1 MMSVDINQWR
11 AAIGCFRVFTTRSES
26 FCCVLNFF
34 VVLLQVL
41 RLYQFAA
48 CFILISIVTLPFT
61 AAVHFFIGHYIYAQ
75 SCYLP
80 LFSRTYS
87 YIRLISYVLF
97 ELLKRIPFALNS
109 LFRSK
114 RSTTNY
120 LFLVYVQSYAV
131 CIAFNLLY
139 SQWVISTFILLSGDV
154 ELNPGPETL
163 KFCCWNL
170 NSISA
175 HDFLRVSLIEAYNS
189 IYNYDL
195 IGIAETHLDDSVDQE
210 RLILKGYEFIN
221 CNHPL
226 NSKRGGVGL
235 YVKDSLPKKERPD
248 IATLPESIVCEL
260 NLDRKKYFFVVV
272 YRSPSQD
279 QQEFD
284 NFMNNF
290 ELMLSKMSAEEPY
303 AVIIT
308 GDFNCRS
315 PQWWEQDNEN
325 EEGRQ
330 FEPLTTDLGLHQ
342 LISGPTHMIG
352 ESKSCIDLI
361 FTDEP
366 NLFIE
371 SGIHP
376 PPPRHEQCH
385 HQIIHGKLS
394 VRNLAP
400 PPYTRKLWFYD
411 RGNIPAIRKSVE
423 MFRWQET
430 FEEVPHPDEQ
440 VKILN
445 EVLLNICSN
454 FIPNKLKK
462 IRAHQVHWITPNIK
476 SFLRKKNRAFK
487 SFVKKGQPEDMLEG
501 IQNMIAQGS
510 KLVEDAKNK
519 YFTNVG
525 CTLSDPSTGT
535 KKYWYLINK
544 IFNKAKIPEIPPLL
558 ENDIF
563 VLAFSSKA
571 QIFNDYSI
579 LQCTTL
585 DTGSEIPSDVPV
597 IGSQLQEFVISEEKI
612 LRIIRNLNPNKAH
625 GWDEISVR
633 MIKMC
638 DNLLIIPL
646 ILIFQNCLR
655 HGIFPETW
663 KRANVVPVHKK
674 NEKNLKENYRPISLL
689 PIFSKILEKLIYE
702 SLYSHLERENLLNP
716 NQSGFR
722 PGDSTMNQL
731 LSITGLATSLSR
743 GKNGR
748 RNKSERG
755 L

>member
-1 MMSVDINQWR
+1 MSVDINQWR
-11 AAIGCFRVFTTRSES
+11 AAIGCFRVFTTRAES

-34 VVLLQVL
+34 AVLLQVL

-61 AAVHFFIGHYIYAQ
+61 AAVHFFIGHFVYAQ

-87 YIRLISYVLF
+87 YIRVISYVLF
-97 ELLKRIPFALNS
+97 ELLKRIPFASNS

-114 RSTTNY
+114 CSTIKY
-120 LFLVYVQSYAV
+120 LFIVYVQSYAV

-139 SQWVISTFILLSGDV
+139 SQWVISRFILLSGDV

-175 HDFLRVSLIEAYNS
+175 HDFLRVSLIEASNS
-189 IYNYDL
+189 LYNYDL
-195 IGIAETHLDDSVDQE
+195 IGIAETHLDDSIDQE

-303 AVIIT
+303 ADIIT

-352 ESKSCIDLI
+352 QSKSCIDLI
-361 FTDEP
+361 FTDQP

-376 PPPRHEQCH
+376 SLHEQCH

-411 RGNIPAIRKSVE
+411 RANIPAIR
-423 MFRWQET
+423 
-430 FEEVPHPDEQ
+430 
-440 VKILN
+440 
-445 EVLLNICSN
+445 
-454 FIPNKLKK
+454 
-462 IRAHQVHWITPNIK
+462 
-476 SFLRKKNRAFK
+476 
-487 SFVKKGQPEDMLEG
+487 
-501 IQNMIAQGS
+501 
-510 KLVEDAKNK
+510 
-519 YFTNVG
+519 
-525 CTLSDPSTGT
+525 
-535 KKYWYLINK
+535 
-544 IFNKAKIPEIPPLL
+544 
-558 ENDIF
+558 
-563 VLAFSSKA
+563 
-571 QIFNDYSI
+571 
-579 LQCTTL
+579 
-585 DTGSEIPSDVPV
+585 
-597 IGSQLQEFVISEEKI
+597 
-612 LRIIRNLNPNKAH
+612 
-625 GWDEISVR
+625 
-633 MIKMC
+633 
-638 DNLLIIPL
+638 
-646 ILIFQNCLR
+646 
-655 HGIFPETW
+655 
-663 KRANVVPVHKK
+663 
-674 NEKNLKENYRPISLL
+674 
-689 PIFSKILEKLIYE
+689 
-702 SLYSHLERENLLNP
+702 
-716 NQSGFR
+716 
-722 PGDSTMNQL
+722 
-731 LSITGLATSLSR
+731 
-743 GKNGR
+743 GR
-748 RNKSERG
+748 V
-755 L
+755 

>member
-1 MMSVDINQWR
+1 M
-11 AAIGCFRVFTTRSES
+11 
-26 FCCVLNFF
+26 
-34 VVLLQVL
+34 
-41 RLYQFAA
+41 
-48 CFILISIVTLPFT
+48 
-61 AAVHFFIGHYIYAQ
+61 
-75 SCYLP
+75 
-80 LFSRTYS
+80 
-87 YIRLISYVLF
+87 
-97 ELLKRIPFALNS
+97 
-109 LFRSK
+109 
-114 RSTTNY
+114 
-120 LFLVYVQSYAV
+120 
-131 CIAFNLLY
+131 
-139 SQWVISTFILLSGDV
+139 
-154 ELNPGPETL
+154 
-163 KFCCWNL
+163 

-175 HDFLRVSLIEAYNS
+175 HDFLSVSLIEAYNS

-210 RLILKGYEFIN
+210 RLILKGCEFIN

-235 YVKDSLPKKERPD
+235 YVKVSLSKKERPD

-272 YRSPSQD
+272 FRSPSQD

-303 AVIIT
+303 AVIIS

-315 PQWWEQDNEN
+315 PQWREKDNEN

-342 LISGPTHMIG
+342 LNLWTDPYDWSIKILYRLDF
-352 ESKSCIDLI
+352 IDQ
-361 FTDEP
+361 P

-376 PPPRHEQCH
+376 SLHEQCH

-411 RGNIPAIRKSVE
+411 RANIPAIRKSVE

-445 EVLLNICSN
+445 KVLLNICSN

-462 IRAHQVHWITPNIK
+462 IRANQVHWITPNIK

-510 KLVEDAKNK
+510 KLVEDAKHK

-525 CTLSDPSTGT
+525 RTLSDPSTGT
-535 KKYWYLINK
+535 
-544 IFNKAKIPEIPPLL
+544 
-558 ENDIF
+558 
-563 VLAFSSKA
+563 
-571 QIFNDYSI
+571 
-579 LQCTTL
+579 
-585 DTGSEIPSDVPV
+585 
-597 IGSQLQEFVISEEKI
+597 
-612 LRIIRNLNPNKAH
+612 R
-625 GWDEISVR
+625 VR
-633 MIKMC
+633 
-638 DNLLIIPL
+638 
-646 ILIFQNCLR
+646 
-655 HGIFPETW
+655 H
-663 KRANVVPVHKK
+663 
-674 NEKNLKENYRPISLL
+674 LL
-689 PIFSKILEKLIYE
+689 PYHNFSCCEIW
-702 SLYSHLERENLLNP
+702 S
-716 NQSGFR
+716 
-722 PGDSTMNQL
+722 
-731 LSITGLATSLSR
+731 
-743 GKNGR
+743 
-748 RNKSERG
+748 
-755 L
+755 